1 MKWSQ
6 LLSELN
12 ARSVQLSASEDELI
26 IRAPEGSLSPELWDY
41 IAQYKPSLLKLL
53 RNDSEEKLDGK
64 AVRVI
69 PQISER
75 FEPFPLTPI
84 QQAYWLGRNPSFEL
98 GRVGIHVYEELEC
111 RNLDLTRLNQAW
123 RRTLKRHEM
132 LRVVVLPDGRQQILP
147 DAEYSIEIVD
157 FRSLGSDERKIR
169 LEKLR
174 QRLVQRVYDPLQ
186 FPLFT
191 ICACRLNETETRLFI
206 SIDALH
212 VDMGSFA
219 IVFGEWSELYE
230 NPAKQLPPLTLS
242 YRDYALTVEGLRRQ
256 ESFRQARAYWQSRA
270 AQLPPPP
277 VLPYLCAFSE
287 ITQQTFARWTGRLE
301 QERWQKLK
309 HRAAAAGVTPSGIT
323 LSAMVEVLARWS
335 QEQRFTLN
343 VTLFNRLPIHPEV
356 NKIVGDF
363 TSMIPL
369 PVDCQADGAS
379 FAERAASWQK
389 LVWEGLD
396 HRIVSGIEVLRE
408 FKRSQQQT
416 QLGQLN
422 LPVVFTSTL
431 NLSQQGVLPL
441 KKFGERIFNRIQT
454 PQVSLDLQVYEED
467 GDLIFNWDG
476 VKELFPA
483 ETLEQMFA
491 AYRSLLEK
499 LADET
504 GIWNDLRGE
513 MVSVPQSESR
523 LLLNQTAK
531 PLSPEFLPELFAI
544 QAEKMADSPA
554 IISSRLNLT
563 YEQLFRLTNRIG
575 RKIRSTELRADGL
588 IAVVM
593 EKGWEQVAAVWGILK
608 GNRAYLPIDPTVP
621 KERLLALLNEADVKT
636 ILTQPWL
643 ASELE
648 NLDGFQIQVIS
659 ADTCNDLDD
668 APLDYVMQRPE
679 DLAYVLYTS
688 GSTGS
693 PKGVMIEQRS
703 VVNRMS
709 DVIERFGV
717 KPEDKVL
724 ALTGLHHDLSV
735 FDVIGVLLAGATIV
749 MPEEAIYKD
758 PRGWADLVAE
768 HNVTIWNSVPAFL
781 EMLIESIGK
790 DASEAERKFASIRL
804 ILLAGDWIPLDL
816 PARWLKINERS
827 EFISLGGPTETTIWD
842 ICYPVKTVDPEWRSI
857 PYGRPMTNAEYFILN
872 DKLESCPE
880 WVVGELCIGGAG
892 LARGYWKDERK
903 TAEKFITHP
912 QTKQRLYRSGD
923 LGRYLPD
930 GYIEII
936 GRKDLQLK
944 INGWRIEPGEI
955 EETLKEF
962 PAVKQALVLPFQK
975 NNRNSALSTFIVLE
989 KTGAG
994 ENEKMTKTSALAF
1007 SSEYVEE
1014 SKLSESEQ
1022 ALFKLK
1028 RAGVRSGLNDRTAIK
1043 LQLSSKEGFDEKFH
1057 RRRSVRTFSEQAV
1070 TQIQLSELLSC
1081 LSGLKNP
1088 EALTPKFRYPSAGN
1102 LQPVQC
1108 YVQIHDGR
1116 VRDLAAGTYYYH
1128 PEKHSLIYLSAET
1141 TPPRCHLPHNV
1152 SICEQAAFSLYLI
1165 GDLAAIEPLYG
1176 DLARDFCLLE
1186 AGAITQLLM
1195 SEAAEHELGL
1205 CPIGNL
1211 DFGAI
1216 RHLFQLNQSH
1226 TFLHCLAGGIP
1237 APTDRR
1243 KAIGFSANGNGLTDN
1258 GDLND
1263 ARLRQTV
1270 ELLFINELKE
1280 FLAGKLPAQLI
1291 PQHFLFLES
1300 LPLNANGKID
1310 RRALSETAE
1319 RKFSSQLTKPSG
1331 TPPKNDLE
1339 RKLAEI
1345 CREVLEIDE
1354 VGAET
1359 NFGEMGADSIH
1370 LIQIL
1375 SRLQETIKREATITD
1390 LFRYPNIRALAA
1402 FLETGE
1408 TDEQSL
1414 LSKSEQRALL
1424 RNKMR
1429 SRRKF

>member
-1 MKWSQ
+1 MKWAQ

-26 IRAPEGSLSPELWDY
+26 IRAPEGSLSPELWEH
-41 IAQYKPSLLKLL
+41 IAQYKSSLLKLL
-53 RNDSEEKLDGK
+53 RDDSEEKQDGK
-64 AVRVI
+64 AVQVI

-75 FEPFPLTPI
+75 FKPFPLTPI

-98 GRVGIHVYEELEC
+98 GRVGIHVYEELDC

-123 RRTLKRHEM
+123 QRTLKRHEM
-132 LRVVVLPDGRQQILP
+132 LRVVVLPDGQQQILP

-157 FRSLGSDERKIR
+157 FRSLESDEQKIG

-256 ESFRQARAYWQSRA
+256 ESFRQAQSYWQSRA

-277 VLPYLCAFSE
+277 ALPYSRAFSE
-287 ITQQTFARWTGRLE
+287 ITQQTFARRTGRLE
-301 QERWQKLK
+301 QAQWQKLK
-309 HRAAAAGVTPSGIT
+309 RRAAAAGVTPSGIT

-335 QEQRFTLN
+335 QEQRFTLS

-483 ETLEQMFA
+483 ETLDQMFD

-504 GIWNDLRGE
+504 DIWHDLHGE
-513 MVSVPQSESR
+513 IVSVPQSESR

-531 PLSPEFLPELFAI
+531 PLSPKVLPELFAI
-544 QAEKMADSPA
+544 QAEKMADYPA
-554 IISSRLNLT
+554 VISSRLNLT
-563 YEQLFRLTNRIG
+563 YEQLSRLTNRIG
-575 RKIRSTELRADGL
+575 RKIRATESAGL

-608 GNRAYLPIDPTVP
+608 GNCAYLPIDSTVP

-648 NLDGFQIQVIS
+648 NLDGFQVQVIS
-659 ADTCNDLDD
+659 VDACNDFDD
-668 APLDYVMQRPE
+668 APLDYTMQRPE

-703 VVNRMS
+703 VVNRMT

-724 ALTGLHHDLSV
+724 ALTALHHDLSV
-735 FDVIGVLLAGATIV
+735 FDVIGALLAGATVV
-749 MPEEAIYKD
+749 MPEESIHKD
-758 PRGWADLVAE
+758 PRGWANLVAE
-768 HNVTIWNSVPAFL
+768 HDITIWNSVPAFF
-781 EMLIESIGK
+781 EMLVESLGS
-790 DASEAERKFASIRL
+790 DESEAKQKFASIRL
-804 ILLAGDWIPLDL
+804 VLLAGDWIPLNL
-816 PARWLKINERS
+816 PTRWLKINEKS
-827 EFISLGGPTETTIWD
+827 EFISLGGPTETTVWD
-842 ICYPVKTVDPEWRSI
+842 ICYPIKTIDSEWRSI
-857 PYGRPMTNAEYFILN
+857 PYGSPMTNAEYFILN
-872 DKLESCPE
+872 DKLELCPE

-892 LARGYWKDERK
+892 LARGYWKDEQK
-903 TAEKFITHP
+903 NAEKFIIHP
-912 QTKQRLYRSGD
+912 QTNQRLYRSGD

-975 NNRNSALSTFIVLE
+975 NNRNSALSACIVLE
-989 KTGAG
+989 ETELG
-994 ENEKMTKTSALAF
+994 ENEKRTKSPSAAF
-1007 SSEYVEE
+1007 PSEHVKE

-1028 RAGVRSGLNDRTAIK
+1028 RAGVRAELNNQTAIN
-1043 LQLSSKEGFDEKFH
+1043 LQLSSKEGFDEKFY

-1070 TQIQLSELLSC
+1070 TQTQLSELLSC
-1081 LSGLKNP
+1081 LSALKSP
-1088 EALTPKFRYPSAGN
+1088 EALTPKFLYPSAGN

-1116 VRDLAAGTYYYH
+1116 VQDLAAGTYYYH
-1128 PEKHSLIYLSAET
+1128 PENHSLIYLSAET
-1141 TPPRCHLPHNV
+1141 TPLSCHLPHNV
-1152 SICEQAAFSLYLI
+1152 SICEQSAFSIYLI
-1165 GDLAAIEPLYG
+1165 GELAAIEPLYG

-1186 AGAITQLLM
+1186 AGAMTQLLM
-1195 SEAAEHELGL
+1195 SEATEYELGL
-1205 CPIGNL
+1205 CPIGDL
-1211 DFGAI
+1211 DFGSV
-1216 RHLFQLNQSH
+1216 RRLFQLNQSH

-1237 APTDRR
+1237 ALTVRR
-1243 KAIGFSANGNGLTDN
+1243 KAVEFSANGNGLKDN
-1258 GDLND
+1258 EISID
-1263 ARLRQTV
+1263 ARTHQTA
-1270 ELLFINELKE
+1270 ELSLINELKE
-1280 FLAGKLPAQLI
+1280 FLAGKLPVQLI

-1310 RRALSETAE
+1310 RRALSEMANQ
-1319 RKFSSQLTKPSG
+1319 KFSNQQAKPIS
-1331 TPPKNDLE
+1331 TSPKNDFE

-1354 VGAET
+1354 VGVET

-1375 SRLQETIKREATITD
+1375 SRLQGTIKREATITD

-1402 FLETGE
+1402 FFETAE
-1408 TDEQSL
+1408 TDERSL
-1414 LSKSEQRALL
+1414 LSRSEQRAVM
-1424 RNKMR
+1424 RNEMR
-1429 SRRKF
+1429 SRRKV